1 MSKLRAA
8 TIACA
13 LGAAFACA
21 PVAAQ
26 PGSAAQA
33 CAEVGPAI
41 LVSIS
46 GFKSRADTVRVQSYG
61 GEPARWFDKGTYIKR
76 IELPAAQADLV
87 CLPVPRPGTYA
98 VSVRH
103 DANGNGKSDRADGGG
118 MSGNPDVSLFDL
130 MLKRKPAPD
139 KVQVRVGS
147 GLTQV
152 QIVMNYIQG
161 GSFEPLRGGAR

>member
-13 LGAAFACA
+13 LGAALACT

-33 CAEVGPAI
+33 CTETGPAI
-41 LVSIS
+41 LVSII
-46 GFKSRADTVRVQSYG
+46 GLKSRTGTVRIQSYG
-61 GEPARWFDKGTYIKR
+61 GDPAYWFAKGTFLKR
-76 IELPAAQADLV
+76 IDLPATQADLV

-103 DANGNGKSDRADGGG
+103 DANGNGKGDMSDGGG
-118 MSGNPDVSLFDL
+118 MSGNPDVSLFNL
-130 MLKRKPAPD
+130 MLRRKPSPD
-139 KVQVRVGS
+139 KVQVRVGNS
-147 GLTQV
+147 LTQI
-152 QIVMNYIQG
+152 QIVMNYVQG
-161 GSFEPLRGGAR
+161 GSFEPLRGGAH